1 MVVKQHITRSLSVP
15 VDAKASKLRC
25 TQSRVLIRIISARRH
40 LATVDGTSTAIE
52 DTTADIPEEEA
63 VCRICLAELGE
74 GENTLKMECNCKGDL
89 ALAHQDCAAK
99 WFSIKGNR
107 TCDVCKQD
115 VQNLPGFNGT
125 RDQIGYKIQICHISY
140 PLLAPAWH
148 WRCQIIP
155 PFADLVPE
163 RVAGQLWVSELNVRD
178 AVREF

>member
-40 LATVDGTSTAIE
+40 LATVDGTSTGDSSVMEITIE

-115 VQNLPGFNGT
+115 VQNLP
-125 RDQIGYKIQICHISY
+125 ICHISY